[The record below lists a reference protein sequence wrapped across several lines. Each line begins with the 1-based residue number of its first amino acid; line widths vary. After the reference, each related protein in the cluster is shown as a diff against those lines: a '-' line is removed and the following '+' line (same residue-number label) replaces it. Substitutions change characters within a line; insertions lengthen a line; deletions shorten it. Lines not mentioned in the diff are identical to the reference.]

1 MSIVAGI
8 HILTD
13 RKAKIMTL
21 IKASM
26 RDAENAVRIKNALD
40 GKEDNKIAIKGEKFN
55 EVYDEV
61 SESFGDSLVQDK
73 AIVLFDDYVS
83 VLFEDCEI
91 DDVQQK
97 AVSYSE
103 VFEKPCIFCVCI
115 DSDAM
120 IFGICANGKLCTRRV
135 LGEYLDDYSLS
146 AEKVN
151 MDYFKRYFNSQNLT
165 DLNLCDNVSDALFAI
180 EEDYGI
186 SADMSPL
193 TVSLFDDKYKLL
205 EKSETFCV
213 WSTLE

>member
-1 MSIVAGI
+1 MSTVAGI

-40 GKEDNKIAIKGEKFN
+40 GKNDGDFSIKGDKFN
-55 EVYDEV
+55 EVYNEV
-61 SESFGDSLVQDK
+61 SQSFGESLSQDK

-83 VLFEDCEI
+83 VLFEDCEVDEI
-91 DDVQQK
+91 QER
-97 AVSYSE
+97 AASYSE
-103 VFEKPCIFCVCI
+103 VFEKPCVFCICL
-115 DSDAM
+115 DSDALV
-120 IFGICANGKLCTRRV
+120 FGICANGKLCTRRV
-135 LGEYLDDYSLS
+135 MGEYLDEYSLS
-146 AEKVN
+146 DEKIN
-151 MDYFKRYFNSQNLT
+151 MDHFKRYFNSSNLQ

-186 SADMSPL
+186 AADMSPL
-193 TVSLFDDKYKLL
+193 TVSLFDDKFKLL

-213 WSTLE
+213 WSTL